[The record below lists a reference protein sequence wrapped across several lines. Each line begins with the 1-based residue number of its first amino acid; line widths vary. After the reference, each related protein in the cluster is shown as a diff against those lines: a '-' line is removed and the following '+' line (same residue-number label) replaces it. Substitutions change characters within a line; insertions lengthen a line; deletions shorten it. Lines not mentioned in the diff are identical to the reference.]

1 MESSEWLTR
10 AGCLKSSSLQTLLQ
24 NHFSWNCH
32 FISKNV
38 IYIVS
43 PTSTVI
49 RDINWQSITCI
60 SCLIYLDL
68 KSSCFT
74 ILRSVCLMNFCL
86 MHFFAKKT
94 SISFSLSLSLF
105 LIINVVLLI
114 RDRRTFWEG
123 FIFVYTVLQLKIFFS
138 LWLHFR
144 NTNDAKLH
152 HDHVYLFWN
161 TSLVVPIF
169 SGKTN
174 RFG

>member
-1 MESSEWLTR
+1 MIDACRMFKIQVSANSAAESFFLKLPFYFEKCDLHCLSSKYSDTR
-10 AGCLKSSSLQTLLQ
+10 HQL
-24 NHFSWNCH
+24 
-32 FISKNV
+32 
-38 IYIVS
+38 
-43 PTSTVI
+43 
-49 RDINWQSITCI
+49 QSITCT

-74 ILRSVCLMNFCL
+74 ILSAVCLMNFCL

-94 SISFSLSLSLF
+94 SISFSLSLSLS

-114 RDRRTFWEG
+114 RGRRTFWEG
-123 FIFVYTVLQLKIFFS
+123 FMFVYTVLQLKIFFS

-174 RFG
+174 RFGQI